1 MSSIVT
7 KVGSGAARLGWVEAE
22 ADTAISVT
30 NSMIE

>member
-7 KVGSGAARLGWVEAE
+7 SGPARLGWVEAE
-22 ADTAISVT
+22 AGTAISVT